1 VSSVLPVTL
10 RFSRWPVPIESDL
23 TSQKIFSKLF
33 GIALNREIQIVFDT
47 KRKVDIGIESVYG
60 PNKSPSLKSR
70 ARRYIESN
78 LPGGIKFDGGFH
90 TPNQQP
96 TDNSRF
102 SIFYTGENER
112 PPEGAWDV
120 YLSFDQNSYR
130 GRNAYLPLWW
140 LTCSD
145 LIVPTVA
152 PYLGKPITIEEMLT
166 PRTPQK
172 RNRLKFCAA
181 FIGKAYPLRMH
192 ALSALSKIGK
202 VDVFGGIAR
211 NTKYSRADF
220 KYDVAQD
227 YNFVFCFEN
236 DLFPGYVTEKAP
248 EAWATGAIPLY
259 WGLDSAGFFNSEA
272 MLNLSEFSSLEK
284 YVDRVAEVNKSDEE
298 WEYIAGQN
306 LLRRRPKLD
315 DVLKVIRTQLAPLVK
330 G

>member
-1 VSSVLPVTL
+1 
-10 RFSRWPVPIESDL
+10 
-23 TSQKIFSKLF
+23 
-33 GIALNREIQIVFDT
+33 
-47 KRKVDIGIESVYG
+47 
-60 PNKSPSLKSR
+60 
-70 ARRYIESN
+70 
-78 LPGGIKFDGGFH
+78 
-90 TPNQQP
+90 
-96 TDNSRF
+96 
-102 SIFYTGENER
+102 
-112 PPEGAWDV
+112 
-120 YLSFDQNSYR
+120 
-130 GRNAYLPLWW
+130 
-140 LTCSD
+140 
-145 LIVPTVA
+145 
-152 PYLGKPITIEEMLT
+152 
-166 PRTPQK
+166 
-172 RNRLKFCAA
+172 
-181 FIGKAYPLRMH
+181 MH

-227 YNFVFCFEN
+227 YKFVFCFEN